1 MKSFIFKNMRSY
13 LYLFLANLLQLISC
27 YDSKDLGTT
36 DLIIHN
42 AIIYSAESLD
52 TQPFNGAIAISEGR
66 IKALGTNEDILK
78 LKTSETQVKD
88 AAGQFL
94 MPGFIEGHGHFSGMG
109 ETLQNLNFL
118 TDTSWQQIVK
128 KVEDKVCNLKPG
140 EWIYGRGWHQE
151 KWDIEPDDLYEGY
164 PTHNTLSKISPDNPV
179 ILVHA
184 SGHSLFANEKAMELA
199 GISSESPDTVG
210 GTIIKDQLKNPI
222 GVFEEN
228 SMDHIKLAFNAHK
241 KSLDEK
247 AQTALWHEAIQLA
260 QKKCLENGITSF
272 QDAGS
277 KFYELDRYEQ
287 LAKDGKMD
295 IRLWAMV
302 RHSSQELKNKVG
314 QYRKIDIG
322 NGHFTCRAI
331 KTEVD
336 GALGAHGAWLLEPY
350 SDKPGFIGQNTTE
363 ISEVAKIA
371 ELANKHDMQLCVHAI
386 GDRANKEVLDII
398 ENHKD
403 TIKSKRWRIEHAQ
416 HLNPTDI
423 MRFKSTGAI
432 ASMQGVHCT
441 SDAPFVVKRLGML
454 RAKVGAYAWKAL
466 LNQGVTIVNGT
477 DVPVEDIDPIRNF
490 YASVTRTRVDNGMKF
505 FVTNRMSRVQAL
517 RSYTLDAAYGAFE
530 EKKKGSLEV
539 GKYADL
545 VMLSKNL
552 LTCGDQEILKAKVL
566 MTMVGG
572 EVKYENF
579 E

>member
-1 MKSFIFKNMRSY
+1 MQNRF
-13 LYLFLANLLQLISC
+13 LFLGLILLLASC
-27 YDSKDLGTT
+27 AEPTAKVYP

-42 AIIYSAESLD
+42 ADIYTGSSVDKDYSSILITGD
-52 TQPFNGAIAISEGR
+52 KIT
-66 IKALGTNEDILK
+66 ALGGDALLQSESGPNT
-78 LKTSETQVKD
+78 KTID
-88 AAGQFL
+88 AQGQFL
-94 MPGFIEGHGHFSGMG
+94 MPGFIEGHGHFSGLG

-118 TDTSWQQIVK
+118 TDTSWQAVVK
-128 KVEDKVCNLKPG
+128 KVEDKVCEVEPG

-151 KWDIEPDDLYEGY
+151 KWNIAPTDVVGGY
-164 PTHNTLSKISPDNPV
+164 PTHHTLSEVAPDNPV

-184 SGHSLFANEKAMELA
+184 SGHSLFANAKAMELA
-199 GISSESPDTVG
+199 GINSESIDTVG
-210 GTIIKDQLKNPI
+210 GKIIKDQNKNPI

-228 SMDHIKLAFNAHK
+228 SMDHIKKAFNNYK
-241 KSLDEK
+241 KGLDPEK
-247 AQTALWHEAIQLA
+247 QTALWHQAIDLA
-260 QKKCLENGITSF
+260 QKECLENGITSF

-277 KFYELDRYEQ
+277 KFYELERYEQ
-287 LAKDGKMD
+287 LAKDGHMD

-302 RHSSQELKNKVG
+302 RHNSKDLKGKVAK
-314 QYRKIDIG
+314 YRKVNVG

-363 ISEVAKIA
+363 IAEVEEIA
-371 ELANKHDMQLCVHAI
+371 AIADANDMQLCIHAI

-398 ENHKD
+398 EKYKD
-403 TIKSKRWRIEHAQ
+403 ENQDKRWRIEHAQ

-466 LNQGVTIVNGT
+466 LNEGVTIVNGT
-477 DVPVEDIDPIRNF
+477 DTPVEDIDPIKNYF
-490 YASVTRTRVDNGMKF
+490 ASVTRTREDNGMEF
-505 FVTNRMSRVQAL
+505 FVTNRMTREEAL

-530 EKKKGSLEV
+530 EKDKGSLEV

-545 VMLSKNL
+545 VLLDKNL
-552 LTCGDQEILKAKVL
+552 LKCDDLAILDTKVQ
-566 MTMVGG
+566 MTIVGG
-572 EVKYENF
+572 KVKYTR
-579 E
+579 